1 MDSRQQSILKTLLY
15 ADIFNYPLTKQEI
28 YNFLISDKKIEKET
42 IFKLLKNSKSFV
54 AHKENY
60 FFIKGKDHLIKKR
73 KKREIISIE
82 KLKKAKKI
90 IKKLSLIPTVRFIGI
105 SGALSMRNSEAEDDI
120 DIFVIAQKKFVWTT
134 RFLLIIMLLIMGI
147 YRNRNAKKYS
157 DKICL
162 NMIVDEN
169 KIYFDKS
176 NQNLYLAHEILQ
188 LVPIFNRNNT
198 YEKFIK
204 LNKWCNNFLPNALSN
219 KIDYIKQNNI
229 IILFILFFKIIF
241 LENILKFIQLKYM
254 KKHITKEIVKD
265 GFLGF
270 HPFDYKTYVLS
281 TYEKKLQEYK
291 MII

>member
-219 KIDYIKQNNI
+219 KTDYIKQNNI

>member
-28 YNFLISDKKIEKET
+28 YNFLISDKKIGKET
-42 IFKLLKNSKSFV
+42 IFKLLKNLKSHV
-54 AHKENY
+54 TYKENY
-60 FFIKGKDHLIKKR
+60 FFIKGKDDLIKKR
-73 KKREIISIE
+73 KKREAISIE

-90 IKKLSLIPTVRFIGI
+90 IKKLSLIPTVRFVGI
-105 SGALSMRNSEAEDDI
+105 SGALSMRNSEVEDDI
-120 DIFVIAQKKFVWTT
+120 DIFVIAQKNFVWTT

-147 YRNRNAKKYS
+147 YRNRNAKKYT
-157 DKICL
+157 DKVCL
-162 NMIVDEN
+162 NMIVAEN

-188 LVPIFNRNNT
+188 LLPVFNRNNT

-219 KIDYIKQNNI
+219 KIDYIKQNNNN
-229 IILFILFFKIIF
+229 ILFILFFKITF

-254 KKHITKEIVKD
+254 KKHITKEVVKD
-265 GFLGF
+265 GFLSF
-270 HPFDYKTYVLS
+270 HPFNYKTYVLNA
-281 TYEKKLQEYK
+281 YEKKLQEYK
-291 MII
+291 MIT